1 MTGIDEQAIARRL
14 EAVAAAT
21 TWPETPDLRSAVVAR
36 ITGADAPPAPDL
48 RDGVLGRIRARPAG
62 RTLRPLLLAVALALA
77 VAGLA
82 LGLGFRLPGVE
93 IERVAVTPSAGA
105 GVDLGSPIPVAEGLA
120 ATEPRVR
127 VPASMPMP
135 DGAWTQDADGQP
147 IVTLGWRA
155 AEGQPAIPGS
165 DLALTLMAVPGSADE
180 PLLRKVAGPG
190 TRIEPVDVNGD
201 PGWWESGAAHELFVR
216 QPDGDIGIVRS
227 ALAGDTLLF
236 ARDGTLY
243 RLESALGKDATLE
256 IARSMP

>member
-1 MTGIDEQAIARRL
+1 MTPIDEQAVVRRL
-14 EAVAAAT
+14 DAAAGAAA
-21 TWPETPDLRSAVVAR
+21 WPATPDLRSAVVAR
-36 ITGADAPPAPDL
+36 ITGADAPAAPDL
-48 RDGVLGRIRARPAG
+48 REGVLGRIRARPG
-62 RTLRPLLLAVALALA
+62 RRTLRPLLLAVALLLALT
-77 VAGLA
+77 GLA
-82 LGLGFRLPGVE
+82 AGLGFRLPGVD

-105 GVDLGSPIPVAEGLA
+105 GVYLGSPISLADALA

-127 VPASMPMP
+127 VPASMPVP
-135 DGAWTQDADGQP
+135 DGAWTQEAAGEP

-165 DLALTLMAVPGSADE
+165 DLVLTLMAVPGSADE
-180 PLLRKVAGPG
+180 RLLHKVAGPG
-190 TRIEPVDVNGD
+190 TRIDPVDVNGD
-201 PGWWESGAAHELFVR
+201 PGWWLSGAPHELMVLR
-216 QPDGDIGIVRS
+216 PDGDIAVVRS